1 MSTGYAVTLTHA
13 QREVLNESHLVEA
26 REVVQGLLRELC
38 FPSVRGAE
46 AAKAKAREWMRDV
59 RKGGAN

>member
-1 MSTGYAVTLTHA
+1 MSTGYAVALTHE
-13 QREVLNESHLVEA
+13 QRVLQDKLHLVEA
-26 REVVQGLLRELC
+26 REVVQDLLRELC